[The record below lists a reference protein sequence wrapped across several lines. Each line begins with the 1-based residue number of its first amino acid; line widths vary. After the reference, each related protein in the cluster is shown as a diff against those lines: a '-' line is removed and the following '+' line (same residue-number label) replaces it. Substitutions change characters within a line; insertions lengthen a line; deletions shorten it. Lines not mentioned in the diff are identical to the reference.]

1 MQKPSFL
8 RLIISLLALASF
20 GTACNLPVQ
29 TMLPTAF
36 ALQPSPTLAPPT
48 GTARPPADTAAPVPT
63 DTTNPTLTSVPPTA
77 TPTSMTVKIYLIA
90 IDDGGASGPAVGC
103 GDSAVAV
110 DVEVPYSVGV
120 LRAALEKLLSIRRQY
135 YGESGLYDALYQSDL
150 AVADVNIDA
159 GHADI
164 HLTGTLTQGGE
175 CDSPRIEA
183 QLTKTALQFPTV
195 HSVSIYING
204 TLLEDLLSLRG

>member
-1 MQKPSFL
+1 MQKRSFL
-8 RLIISLLALASF
+8 RLMISAFALVAFS
-20 GTACNLPVQ
+20 TACNLPVQ
-29 TMLPTAF
+29 TPPPTAN
-36 ALQPSPTLAPPT
+36 APQPSPTLEPS
-48 GTARPPADTAAPVPT
+48 TATVLPPAETAAPVPT
-63 DTTNPTLTSVPPTA
+63 DTPSPTLNSVPPTA
-77 TPTSMTVKIYLIA
+77 TPTSMIVKVYLIA
-90 IDDGGASGPAVGC
+90 VGDGGVSGPAVGC

-110 DVEVPYSVGV
+110 NVQVPYSVGV
-120 LRAALEKLLSIRRQY
+120 LRAAMEKLLSIRQQY

-164 HLTGTLTQGGE
+164 RLTGTLTQGGE

-183 QLTKTALQFPTV
+183 QLTKTALQFPTI

-204 TLLEDLLSLRG
+204 TLLEDVLSLRG